1 MTYEPWKTWGHAPR
15 SSGTFELPPPAMGA
29 LTDAARAR
37 MNESARFKPD
47 WEHTPCL
54 YALLDQSPDEALRAL
69 KGWTSS
75 ECQCEIAPALLV
87 HMGERAL
94 VPLLRRTS
102 IWPTEMLGMVED
114 IGTPWAIP
122 RVLEALIGPPRS
134 DTDDSD
140 FRAQHRRARKWI
152 RRFRV
157 EIEPTLR
164 AIAAGKRCA
173 ELAEQRKPDLEEGSD
188 PHVTLAHQAK
198 MALGLIDPSE
208 RTPILVPLER
218 PNNIGSIRGV
228 DEAPLLARVLWPLAF
243 DPFEDWPAAKRKRT
257 AEHLQ
262 KHWLEKF
269 DSDNWVLAGA
279 IALGGASVTEDLARF
294 EWPKDSFKIRSDY
307 RQQTFARVAAE
318 VACGLPSSERDRI
331 FAVLGELASDATKK
345 REHIARGAL
354 RGLEAAA
361 SLLDAPSDLFDEEY
375 FPRLGFD
382 TTRMRSMA
390 WGSRTLA
397 IKLEPDLSLSFSV
410 DGVKRASPPTPKK
423 GERTDKDAVADLNA
437 RARSLARGLE
447 ARCTTW
453 LHDGQRW
460 PADDFANV
468 LSHPVLGSACAGFVW
483 ATYGPDDR
491 ALQTF
496 RIAEDGT
503 YADASDAKLL
513 IAGDARVGLVHPAD
527 LDAPLLQRWQG
538 VLADYEIIPLFE
550 QLTPVRALDRRDDLE
565 IRREVA
571 GGLYRF
577 QLKKMRTPRGWS
589 IARGVLG
596 DKHEDEVQTWERPIR
611 SWRVKIEG
619 TREHLVARVR
629 RVGDFRCNWLSWKD
643 APLPAHE
650 ILGDIAEFLA
660 AHSKR

>member
-1 MTYEPWKTWGHAPR
+1 
-15 SSGTFELPPPAMGA
+15 MGV
-29 LTDAARAR
+29 LTDTARAR

-69 KGWTSS
+69 EGWTSS
-75 ECQCEIAPALLV
+75 ECQCGIAPALLV

-102 IWPTEMLGMVED
+102 IWPTEMLDMVED

-164 AIAAGKRCA
+164 AIATGKRCA
-173 ELAEQRKPDLEEGSD
+173 DLVEQRKPDLEEGSD

-218 PNNIGSIRGV
+218 PNNIRSIRGV
-228 DEAPLLARVLWPLAF
+228 EEAPLLARMLWPLAF

-257 AEHLQ
+257 AEALQ
-262 KHWLEKF
+262 KHWLEKL
-269 DSDNWVLAGA
+269 DSDNWVLSGA
-279 IALGGASVTEDLARF
+279 IALGGASVVEDLARF

-307 RQQTFARVAAE
+307 RQQTFPRVAAE

-331 FAVLGELASDATKK
+331 FAVLGDLASDATKK
-345 REHIARGAL
+345 REHIVRGAL

-361 SLLDAPSDLFDEEY
+361 SLLGAPSDLFDEEY

-382 TTRMRSMA
+382 GARTRSMA

-410 DGVKRASPPTPKK
+410 DGVKRASPPAPKK
-423 GERTDKDAVADLNA
+423 GERADKDAVADLKA

-447 ARCTTW
+447 ARCMTW

-460 PADDFANV
+460 PADDFAKHV

-483 ATYGPDDR
+483 ATFGPDER

-503 YADASDAKLL
+503 YADARDAKLV

-527 LDAPLLQRWQG
+527 LDASLLQRWQG
-538 VLADYEIIPLFE
+538 VLADYEIIPLFD
-550 QLTPVRALDRRDDLE
+550 QLTPLRALEPRDDLE
-565 IRREVA
+565 IRREIA

-589 IARGVLG
+589 IVRGVLG

-629 RVGDFRCNWLSWKD
+629 RVGDFRCHWLSWKD

-650 ILGDIAEFLA
+650 ILGDIADFLA